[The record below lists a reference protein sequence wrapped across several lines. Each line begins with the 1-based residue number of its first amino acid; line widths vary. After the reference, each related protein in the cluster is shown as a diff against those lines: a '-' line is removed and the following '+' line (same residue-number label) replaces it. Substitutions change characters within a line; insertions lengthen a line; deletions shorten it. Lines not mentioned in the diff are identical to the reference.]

1 MPVRPRPGTTPTPSG
16 VVLGGVGCVCGSAWT
31 VWLAVTAD
39 PFLLRCLAF
48 LSAAH
53 NRVPAVL
60 LPFSFATAPI
70 GPW

>member
-1 MPVRPRPGTTPTPSG
+1 M
-16 VVLGGVGCVCGSAWT
+16 CGSAWT